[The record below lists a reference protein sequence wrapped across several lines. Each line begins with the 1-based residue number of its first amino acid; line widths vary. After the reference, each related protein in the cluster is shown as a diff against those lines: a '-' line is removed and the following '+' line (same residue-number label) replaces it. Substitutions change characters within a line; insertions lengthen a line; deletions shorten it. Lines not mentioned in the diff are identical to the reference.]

1 MLEPFATPIQDNGTE
16 LIGPLRAPRQM
27 LAAQKYDD
35 HTSIHDNET
44 AQKFGFKGGTIE
56 GPTHFSQ
63 FAPLCVALWG
73 SRWLTQGSLSAH
85 YRNACFEGE
94 RVRAFVVKPQGAAT
108 QTAVRMEREDGTEIL
123 RGTAAVGSNNPPSA
137 LEQRISELSPPATA
151 VILRDVHAGMR
162 TKRITVRMDSTQNM
176 GALYPFS
183 LAQKLEAITEP
194 SPWYTAEGATHSPW
208 QRPII
213 PIEMISVLLNYS
225 SDAAS
230 FPVRRPVVGLFADQE
245 IRMHSG
251 PLFVGQPYEMDR
263 EVVALS
269 GSRRTES
276 LWIRT
281 RVFLPGSEQVLATML
296 LNAAYMKDSYPNYE
310 EEAKRSQAKA

>member
-1 MLEPFATPIQDNGTE
+1 MQLPFATSIEDTGTE
-16 LIGPLRAPRQM
+16 LIGPLRVPRQM

-73 SRWLTQGSLSAH
+73 PRWLEQGSLSAH
-85 YRNACFEGE
+85 YRNACFEGDK
-94 RVRAFVVKPQGAAT
+94 VRALVAKPKDDGT
-108 QTAVRMEREDGTEIL
+108 YTTIRMEREDGTEIL
-123 RGTAAVGSNNPPSA
+123 RGTAAVGGNNPPSA
-137 LEQRISELSPPATA
+137 LEQRVSELSPLETS
-151 VILRDVHAGMR
+151 VILRDVRVGMR
-162 TKRITVRMDSTQNM
+162 TKRIAVRMDADQNM

-183 LAQKLEAITEP
+183 LAQKLRAITEP
-194 SPWYTAEGATHSPW
+194 SPWYAADGAASSPW
-208 QRPII
+208 KEAII
-213 PIEMISVLLNYS
+213 PVEMVSVLLNYS

-230 FPVRRPVVGLFADQE
+230 FPVRKPVVGLFADQE

-251 PLFVGQPYEMDR
+251 PLFVGHAYEMDR

-281 RVFLPGSEQVLATML
+281 RVFQPGSDDVLATML
-296 LNAAYMKDSYPNYE
+296 LNAAYMKDSFPNYE
-310 EEAKRSQAKA
+310 AESKSSTGT

>member
-1 MLEPFATPIQDNGTE
+1 MQLPFATPIEDSGAE

-27 LAAQKYDD
+27 LAAQQYDD

-44 AQKFGFKGGTIE
+44 AQKLGFKGGTIE

-63 FAPLCVALWG
+63 FVPLCVAVWG
-73 SRWLTQGSLSAH
+73 PRWLAQGSLSAH

-94 RVRAFVVKPQGAAT
+94 KVRAYVTKPQDDAT
-108 QTAVRMEREDGTEIL
+108 QTTIRMEREDGTEIL
-123 RGTAAVGSNNPPSA
+123 RGTAAVGGTNPPSA
-137 LEQRISELSPPATA
+137 LEQRISELSPPEKP
-151 VILRDVHAGMR
+151 VILRDIHVGMR
-162 TKRITVRMDSTQNM
+162 TQRIAVHMDATQHM

-194 SPWYTAEGATHSPW
+194 SPWYSAEGAASSPW
-208 QRPII
+208 KQPMI
-213 PIEMISVLLNYS
+213 PVEMVSVLLNYS
-225 SDAAS
+225 GEAAA

-263 EVVALS
+263 EVIALS

-276 LWIRT
+276 LWICT
-281 RVFLPGSEQVLATML
+281 RVFRPGSDEVIATML
-296 LNAAYMKDSYPNYE
+296 LNAAYMKASYPHYE
-310 EEAKRSQAKA
+310 EEQKKMSG

>member
-1 MLEPFATPIQDNGTE
+1 MQLPFATPIQDTGTE
-16 LIGPLRAPRQM
+16 LIGPLRPPRQM

-73 SRWLTQGSLSAH
+73 TRWLEQGSLSAH

-94 RVRAFVVKPQGAAT
+94 KVRAAITKPKDDAT
-108 QTAVRMEREDGTEIL
+108 HTTIRMEREDGTEIL

-137 LEQRISELSPPATA
+137 LEQRISELSSPQTL
-151 VILRDVHAGMR
+151 VILRDVQVGMR
-162 TKRITVRMDSTQNM
+162 TKRITVRMDANQNM

-183 LAQKLEAITEP
+183 LAQKLAAITEP
-194 SPWYTAEGATHSPW
+194 SPWYAVDGAASSPW
-208 QRPII
+208 KKAII
-213 PIEMISVLLNYS
+213 PVEMVSVLLNYS
-225 SDAAS
+225 SDAAA
-230 FPVRRPVVGLFADQE
+230 FPVRKPVVGLFADQE
-245 IRMHSG
+245 IRMHRG

-281 RVFLPGSEQVLATML
+281 RVFAPGSEEVVATML
-296 LNAAYMKDSYPNYE
+296 LNAAYMKASYPEYE
-310 EEAKRSQAKA
+310 AELTKESG

>member
-1 MLEPFATPIQDNGTE
+1 MPEPFTTPIQSSENE

-63 FAPLCVALWG
+63 FVPLCVSLWG
-73 SRWLTQGSLSAH
+73 PRWLAEGSLSAH

-94 RVRAFVVKPQGAAT
+94 KVRAIVTKPQGEAT
-108 QTAVRMEREDGTEIL
+108 QTTIRMEREDGTEIL
-123 RGTAAVGSNNPPSA
+123 RGTAAVGANNPPSA
-137 LEQRISELSPPATA
+137 LEQRISELKPPETC
-151 VILRDVHAGMR
+151 VILRDVYVGMR
-162 TKRITVRMDSTQNM
+162 TKRIAVRMDATRHM

-183 LAQKLEAITEP
+183 LAQKLAAITEP
-194 SPWYTAEGATHSPW
+194 SPWYTAEGAASSPFK
-208 QRPII
+208 RAII
-213 PIEMISVLLNYS
+213 PVEMVSVLLNYS
-225 SDAAS
+225 GDAAAL
-230 FPVRRPVVGLFADQE
+230 PVRKPVVGLFADQE
-245 IRMHSG
+245 IRMHRG
-251 PLFVGQPYEMDR
+251 PLFVGEPYEMDR

-281 RVFLPGSEQVLATML
+281 RVFEPGREEILATML
-296 LNAAYMKDSYPNYE
+296 LNAAYMKDSYPGYE
-310 EEAKRSQAKA
+310 EEAKKSG

>member
-1 MLEPFATPIQDNGTE
+1 MPEPFATPIHDTGTE
-16 LIGPLRAPRQM
+16 LIGPLRSPRQM

-44 AQKFGFKGGTIE
+44 ARKFGFKGGTIE

-63 FAPLCVALWG
+63 FVPLCVALWG
-73 SRWLTQGSLSAH
+73 SRWLAQGSLSAH

-94 RVRAFVVKPQGAAT
+94 KVRAFVVKPQGNAT
-108 QTAVRMEREDGTEIL
+108 QTAIRMEREDGTEIL
-123 RGTAAVGSNNPPSA
+123 HGTAAVGGNNPPSA
-137 LEQRISELSPPATA
+137 LEQRISELSPRETL
-151 VILRDVHAGMR
+151 VILRDVHVGMR
-162 TKRITVRMDSTQNM
+162 TKRIAVRMDAAQNM

-183 LAQKLEAITEP
+183 LAQKLEVITEP
-194 SPWYTAEGATHSPW
+194 SPWYTAEGATSSQW
-208 QRPII
+208 QQAII
-213 PIEMISVLLNYS
+213 PMEMISVLLNYS
-225 SDAAS
+225 SDASA
-230 FPVRRPVVGLFADQE
+230 FPVRKPVVGLFADQE
-245 IRMHSG
+245 IRMHDG

-281 RVFLPGSEQVLATML
+281 RVFAPGGDGVLATML
-296 LNAAYMKDSYPNYE
+296 LNAAYMKDSYPGYE
-310 EEAKRSQAKA
+310 EELRKSQAKA

>member
-1 MLEPFATPIQDNGTE
+1 MVEPFATPIESGATE

-44 AQKFGFKGGTIE
+44 ARKFGFKGGTIE

-63 FAPLCVALWG
+63 FVPLCVALWG
-73 SRWLTQGSLSAH
+73 PRWLAEGSLSAH

-94 RVRAFVVKPQGAAT
+94 KVRAFVAKPQGQAT
-108 QTAVRMEREDGTEIL
+108 QTTIRMEREDGTEIL
-123 RGTAAVGSNNPPSA
+123 RGTAAVGGNNPPSA
-137 LEQRISELSPPATA
+137 LEQRISELKPPETL
-151 VILRDVHAGMR
+151 VILRDVHVGMR
-162 TKRITVRMDSTQNM
+162 TKRIAVRMDATQHM

-183 LAQKLEAITEP
+183 LAQKLQVITEP
-194 SPWYTAEGATHSPW
+194 SPWYAADGAASSPW
-208 QRPII
+208 QRAIVPL
-213 PIEMISVLLNYS
+213 EMVSVLLNYA
-225 SDAAS
+225 SDAAAL
-230 FPVRRPVVGLFADQE
+230 PVRKPVVGLFADQE
-245 IRMHSG
+245 IRMHRG
-251 PLFVGQPYEMDR
+251 PLLVGQAYEMDR

-281 RVFLPGSEQVLATML
+281 RVFAPGSEEVLATML
-296 LNAAYMKDSYPNYE
+296 LNAAYMKDSFPNYE
-310 EEAKRSQAKA
+310 AEQNSQAKA

>member
-1 MLEPFATPIQDNGTE
+1 MQLPFATPIQDTGTE
-16 LIGPLRAPRQM
+16 LIGPLRMPRQM

-44 AQKFGFKGGTIE
+44 ARKFGFKGGTIE

-73 SRWLTQGSLSAH
+73 PQWLAQGSLSAH

-94 RVRAFVVKPQGAAT
+94 KVRAFVTKPKDGGT
-108 QTAVRMEREDGTEIL
+108 YTTIRMEREDGTEIL
-123 RGTAAVGSNNPPSA
+123 RGTAAIGSNNPPSA
-137 LEQRISELSPPATA
+137 LEQRISELRPPDAA
-151 VILRDVHAGMR
+151 VILRDVSVGMR
-162 TKRITVRMDSTQNM
+162 TKRITVRMDPDQNM

-183 LAQKLEAITEP
+183 LAQKLQAITEP
-194 SPWYTAEGATHSPW
+194 SPWYSAEGASSSPW
-208 QRPII
+208 KQAII
-213 PIEMISVLLNYS
+213 PVEMVSVLLNYS

-230 FPVRRPVVGLFADQE
+230 FPVRKPVVGLFADQE

-251 PLFVGQPYEMDR
+251 PLFVGHAYEMDR

-281 RVFLPGSEQVLATML
+281 RVFEQGGDEILATML
-296 LNAAYMKDSYPNYE
+296 LNAAYMKDSFPNYE
-310 EEAKRSQAKA
+310 AEQKQSQASA